1 MRHGRKINQLSRTK
15 AHRSA
20 MLKNMADS
28 LIKHKRI
35 ITTTAKA
42 KELRRFIE
50 PLLTKAKTDSTHSR
64 RVVFSNLNSKES
76 ITELFGT
83 ISEKIANRPGG
94 YTRIIKMGFRPGD
107 TAEIAMIELV
117 DFNTSYTKNKNKKAA
132 AAPVKRT
139 RRAGGAKKKAEPKA
153 DADASAETPAA
164 E

>member
-1 MRHGRKINQLSRTK
+1 MRHGRKVNQLSRTK
-15 AHRSA
+15 AHRGA

-76 ITELFGT
+76 INELFGV
-83 ISEKIANRPGG
+83 ISEKIANRQGG

-117 DFNTSYTKNKNKKAA
+117 DFNSTYSKNKKAKSA
-132 AAPVKRT
+132 TTPVKRT
-139 RRAGGAKKKAEPKA
+139 RRSGGSKKKTEAKPDAESSA
-153 DADASAETPAA
+153 DAPVE
-164 E
+164 